1 MTRESRALSIIQ
13 FFIDN
18 PIPYRRAARV
28 FRPQREG
35 RLMMRVF
42 KQNNDYEIE
51 DLDAWEEIIKQVKEY
66 GKKVKKE
73 KG

>member
-1 MTRESRALSIIQ
+1 
-13 FFIDN
+13 
-18 PIPYRRAARV
+18 
-28 FRPQREG
+28 
-35 RLMMRVF
+35 MMRVF